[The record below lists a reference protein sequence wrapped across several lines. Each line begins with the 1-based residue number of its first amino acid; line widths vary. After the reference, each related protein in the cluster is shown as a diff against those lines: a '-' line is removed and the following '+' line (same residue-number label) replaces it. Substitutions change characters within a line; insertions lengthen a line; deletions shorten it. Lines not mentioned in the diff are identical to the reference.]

1 MSAPSLSVD
10 KTGDIQVAGDLTL
23 HTVASL
29 IKPGHEA
36 IAQAQGQ
43 VVVDLAAVSRF
54 SSAGVALILNWL
66 RAAEAH
72 KVSLMIKNPPA
83 DLPAIIEVCDLDA
96 VFEPVL
102 SGSDLPE

>member
-29 IKPGHEA
+29 IKPGQDA
-36 IAQAQGQ
+36 IAQTQGKM
-43 VVVDLAAVSRF
+43 VVDLADVSRF